1 MPAPQIADRMPPIPP
16 EAQTQEQRDAALAF
30 QEVRGNAVFG
40 PFVPLHRS
48 PRLML
53 RFQAVGSYCRYEN
66 SLGLRLSE
74 FIILMVARRHSQDV
88 EWDIHAPIAL
98 ASGVSPETVAGLR
111 EGRRP
116 PGMAPDETL
125 VFETLEE
132 IWRSD
137 RLSDESYAAFLA
149 RFGERG
155 LVDLVGTAGYYATIA
170 VMMNV
175 ARTPPP
181 GGTTLPRF
189 PD

>member
-1 MPAPQIADRMPPIPP
+1 MPAADRMPPIPHDQQSA
-16 EAQTQEQRDAALAF
+16 AQQDAAQRFKA
-30 QEVRGNAVFG
+30 VRGNAVFG

-48 PRLML
+48 PELML

-88 EWDIHAPIAL
+88 EWDIHAPIARQ
-98 ASGVSPETVAGLR
+98 AGVAAETIAGLR

-116 PGMAPDETL
+116 ALMSPDETL
-125 VFETLEE
+125 VFDTLEE

-137 RLSDESYAAFLA
+137 RLSEESYAAFLA

-170 VMMNV
+170 MMMNV